1 MVGVDMLVLMLSSLK
16 VYLIT
21 SDRSAVIVFS
31 VVVTVILPFEKEIKG
46 WVESANS
53 AFDPL

>member
-1 MVGVDMLVLMLSSLK
+1 MKDDKK
-16 VYLIT
+16 VVF
-21 SDRSAVIVFS
+21 DR
-31 VVVTVILPFEKEIKG
+31 VVEQTKRIMETVEKEIKG